1 MVKLDPEQKPAEASV
16 ANEKRPDHVADILAG
31 RRKRIPMSTAT
42 RKMEVAPI
50 DGYYLYWAAE
60 INIPAMLQAGY
71 EFVDRGET
79 NMVNLGLGADRS
91 NSGNTDLGT
100 RVSMIG
106 SLQGPQGGM
115 ERAYLM
121 KLRQEWRDEDR
132 AAIDDRNAQVMKAI
146 FKDEK
151 IAAPDGTVRDKGS
164 LEYMRA
170 TNTLPLFNRPTRKA
184 KITNRPT

>member
-1 MVKLDPEQKPAEASV
+1 
-16 ANEKRPDHVADILAG
+16 
-31 RRKRIPMSTAT
+31 
-42 RKMEVAPI
+42 
-50 DGYYLYWAAE
+50 
-60 INIPAMLQAGY
+60 MLQAGY

-100 RVSMIG
+100 RVSMVG
-106 SLQGPQGGM
+106 SLQGPQGSM

-132 AAIDDRNAQVMKAI
+132 AAIDERNAQVMKAI

-151 IAAPDGTVRDKGS
+151 IAAPDGTVREKGS

-184 KITNRPT
+184 KIVNRPT